1 MVFSSLS
8 YLLLFMPLVILLYF
22 IAPRKLRNL
31 LLFIVSLLFYAWG
44 EPIYVVLMIFSTLVD
59 YSHGLLIEKWDD
71 KPALRRAVL
80 ISSCVIN
87 LGLLCF
93 FKYAGFAV
101 QSVND
106 LFGLSLTVPKIALPI
121 GISFYTFQTMSY
133 TIDVYRRKCPVQHNI
148 ISFGC
153 YVAMFPQLIAGPIVR
168 YVTIAEELDNRVE
181 TWDGFF
187 EGTKRFLL
195 GMSKKVLLA
204 NGVGALWESVAAQP
218 ASELSALTAWL
229 GILAYAFQIF
239 FDFSGYSD
247 MAIGLGRM
255 FGFSFPDNF
264 RYPYISRSVTDFWR
278 RWHITLSTWFREYLY
293 IPLGGNR
300 CSVPRHI
307 FNLAVVWLAT
317 GFWHGASWNFVAWGA
332 YFGVL
337 LIAEKYLWGKYI
349 EKAPGIVG
357 WLYTALIV
365 IFGWVLFAFENFSRG
380 FAFMGTMLGSG
391 TGLFDAQAIR
401 LLLDNG
407 LVLLICAVAST
418 PLMANVLG
426 KLQKA
431 RPKLHTGV
439 IYAAMIAGFALCMV
453 YVINAGYN
461 PFLYFRF

>member
-22 IAPRKLRNL
+22 IVPKKARNFI
-31 LLFIVSLLFYAWG
+31 LFVVSLIFYAWG

-59 YSHGLLIEKWDD
+59 YSHGLLLEKWED

-106 LFGLSLTVPKIALPI
+106 LLGLSLKVPSVALPI

-168 YVTIAEELDNRVE
+168 YVTVAEELDNRVE
-181 TWDGFF
+181 TWDGFYQ
-187 EGTKRFLL
+187 GIQRFVL
-195 GMSKKVLLA
+195 GLCKKVLLA
-204 NGVGALWESVAAQP
+204 NGVGALWESVAVQSAG
-218 ASELSALTAWL
+218 ELSALTAWL

-264 RYPYISRSVTDFWR
+264 RYPYISRSVSDFWR

-300 CSVPRHI
+300 CSTARQI
-307 FNLAVVWLAT
+307 FNLSVVWMAT
-317 GFWHGASWNFVAWGA
+317 GLWQGASWNFLA
-332 YFGVL
+332 
-337 LIAEKYLWGKYI
+337 
-349 EKAPGIVG
+349 
-357 WLYTALIV
+357 
-365 IFGWVLFAFENFSRG
+365 
-380 FAFMGTMLGSG
+380 
-391 TGLFDAQAIR
+391 
-401 LLLDNG
+401 
-407 LVLLICAVAST
+407 
-418 PLMANVLG
+418 
-426 KLQKA
+426 
-431 RPKLHTGV
+431 
-439 IYAAMIAGFALCMV
+439 
-453 YVINAGYN
+453 
-461 PFLYFRF
+461 

>member
-22 IAPRKLRNL
+22 IVPKKLRNL

-59 YSHGLLIEKWDD
+59 YTHGLLIEKWDH
-71 KPALRRAVL
+71 KPNARKLVL

-106 LFGLSLTVPKIALPI
+106 LMGLSLRVPEIALPI

-133 TIDVYRRKCPVQHNI
+133 TIDVYRKKCPVQHNI

-168 YVTIAEELDNRVE
+168 YVTVAEELDNRVE

-187 EGTKRFLL
+187 EGVKRFIL
-195 GMSKKVLLA
+195 GMCKKVLLA
-204 NGVGALWESVAAQP
+204 NGVGALWETVAAPP
-218 ASELSALTAWL
+218 AGELSVLTAWL
-229 GILAYAFQIF
+229 GIIAYAFQIF

-255 FGFSFPDNF
+255 FGFTFPDNF
-264 RYPYISRSVTDFWR
+264 RYPYISKSVTDFWR

-332 YFGVL
+332 YFGIL
-337 LIAEKYLWGKYI
+337 LIAEKYIWGKYI
-349 EKAPGIVG
+349 EKAPGFVG
-357 WLYTALIV
+357 WLYTAIIV
-365 IFGWVLFAFENFSRG
+365 IFGWVLFAFEDFSRG
-380 FAFMGTMLGSG
+380 FAFMGTMLGG
-391 TGLFDAQAIR
+391 GAGLMDAQFMR
-401 LLLDNG
+401 LMLDNG
-407 LVLLICAVAST
+407 FILLLCAVAST
-418 PLMANVLG
+418 PIAANLMVRLRR
-426 KLQKA
+426 A
-431 RPKLHTGV
+431 RPKLHENV
-439 IYAAMIAGFALCMV
+439 IYAAMIAGFVLCMV

>member
-22 IAPRKLRNL
+22 IVPRKARNFI
-31 LLFIVSLLFYAWG
+31 LFVVSLLFYAWG

-59 YSHGLLIEKWDD
+59 YSHGLLLEKWED

-106 LFGLSLTVPKIALPI
+106 LLGLSLKVPSIALPI

-168 YVTIAEELDNRVE
+168 YVTVAEELDNRVE
-181 TWDGFF
+181 TWEGFYH
-187 EGTKRFLL
+187 GIQRFVL
-195 GMSKKVLLA
+195 GLCKKVLLA
-204 NGVGALWESVAAQP
+204 NGVGALWESVAAQS
-218 ASELSALTAWL
+218 AGELSALTAWL

-264 RYPYISRSVTDFWR
+264 RYPYISRSVSDFWR

-300 CSVPRHI
+300 CSTARQI
-307 FNLAVVWLAT
+307 FNLSVVWMAT
-317 GFWHGASWNFVAWGA
+317 GLWHGASWNFLAWGA
-332 YFGVL
+332 YFGAL
-337 LIAEKYLWGKYI
+337 LIAEKFVFGKYI
-349 EKAPGIVG
+349 EKAPAFVG
-357 WLYTALIV
+357 WLYTALAVIV
-365 IFGWVLFAFENFSRG
+365 GWVLFAFEDFSRG
-380 FAFMGTMLGSG
+380 YAFLGAMLGG
-391 TGLFDAQAIR
+391 GAGAVDAHGMRA
-401 LLLDNG
+401 LLDYG
-407 LVLLICAVAST
+407 VLLLICGIAST
-418 PLMANVLG
+418 PAAANLMS
-426 KLQKA
+426 KLRSAK
-431 RPKLHTGV
+431 PKLHTALT
-439 IYAAMIAGFALCMV
+439 YALLILGFAVSMV